1 MLYILYVHSMVNVY
15 PKHFAGT
22 AFHQIVLC
30 SSYLIC
36 LWKAKLRG
44 GRPGSALSEVQP
56 NLSEEIRAGCR
67 GMLEVIAVL
76 QAAMT
81 MLQLG
86 LAGLVVFCSGPA
98 EDPAA

>member
-1 MLYILYVHSMVNVY
+1 
-15 PKHFAGT
+15 
-22 AFHQIVLC
+22 
-30 SSYLIC
+30 
-36 LWKAKLRG
+36 
-44 GRPGSALSEVQP
+44 
-56 NLSEEIRAGCR
+56 
-67 GMLEVIAVL
+67 L